1 MYKPLH
7 PLLDRFQ
14 LDLLDDQPH
23 KLPQWSRTEALA
35 AMNRSPH
42 VVLYNGY
49 GNADMLMRMRSTDL
63 TRLTNQWPFLACSV
77 GCNSAEFDHGK
88 FWPDSFGETLVNGS
102 RHGAFAAIL
111 NARAGWFDP
120 RYPWKYSGEFQAQLF
135 DELLQREH
143 VNLGLANQLSKEDLI
158 GQVESSGA
166 MTYRWCYYGI
176 TLLGDPHLPFH
187 LPTTMQPGQSHP
199 PGRLVVTKE
208 MPTRALHSTSDS
220 NPGGALGEDA
230 ERP

>member
-63 TRLTNQWPFLACSV
+63 TRLTNQWPFLV
-77 GCNSAEFDHGK
+77 QRGMQ
-88 FWPDSFGETLVNGS
+88 LRRVRS
-102 RHGAFAAIL
+102 RQVL
-111 NARAGWFDP
+111 AGFLRRD
-120 RYPWKYSGEFQAQLF
+120 
-135 DELLQREH
+135 
-143 VNLGLANQLSKEDLI
+143 I
-158 GQVESSGA
+158 GQ
-166 MTYRWCYYGI
+166 R
-176 TLLGDPHLPFH
+176 
-187 LPTTMQPGQSHP
+187 QPAWSVCGHFERT
-199 PGRLVVTKE
+199 GRLV
-208 MPTRALHSTSDS
+208 
-220 NPGGALGEDA
+220 
-230 ERP
+230 